1 MQKIPQHIAIIMDG
15 NGRWA
20 ENRGLSR
27 VEGHMRGVDVVDDV
41 VTAAKDLGVRYLT
54 LYAFSDENWDRPER
68 EVQALMNLFDQYLDL
83 KKEKMI
89 RDGVQFNTIGDITRL
104 SPSIQRKIEEVRKV
118 TSAGK
123 GLTLTLAV
131 SYGAYHE
138 IARAVNQLI
147 ASGVS
152 KVVPEMIAKALDTR
166 DMPNPD
172 LFIRTSGE
180 MRISNFLLWQ
190 LAYTELY
197 FTEVLWPDFNKRE
210 LEKAIEAYGERER
223 RFGLTGE
230 QVKKVGS

>member
-131 SYGAYHE
+131 SYGAYNE

-152 KVVPEMIAKALDTR
+152 DRKSVV
-166 DMPNPD
+166 
-172 LFIRTSGE
+172 
-180 MRISNFLLWQ
+180 
-190 LAYTELY
+190 
-197 FTEVLWPDFNKRE
+197 
-210 LEKAIEAYGERER
+210 
-223 RFGLTGE
+223 
-230 QVKKVGS
+230 